1 MLKEH
6 NPLNVR
12 FDKPRHLTEKQRH
25 HFADKVPYSQSYGF
39 SSSHVQM
46 WDWTIRKAECWRI
59 DAFEL
64 WCWSRLLIVPWTAR
78 RSNQSSLKEI
88 NPGYLLEGLML
99 KLKFQNRPPDGK
111 SQLIGN
117 DPDAEKDWGQERVT
131 ENEMVGWH
139 HWFNGHKFE
148 KTLGDGGGQG
158 SLANGVAVRYNLAT
172 EQEQSDLK
180 GIFIRVL
187 CWCTLLG
194 AEFMLSNDLDMR
206 DHVQDLMP
214 DDMK

>member
-1 MLKEH
+1 
-6 NPLNVR
+6 
-12 FDKPRHLTEKQRH
+12 
-25 HFADKVPYSQSYGF
+25 
-39 SSSHVQM
+39 
-46 WDWTIRKAECWRI
+46 
-59 DAFEL
+59 
-64 WCWSRLLIVPWTAR
+64 
-78 RSNQSSLKEI
+78 
-88 NPGYLLEGLML
+88 ML

-111 SQLIGN
+111 SQLIGK

-139 HWFNGHKFE
+139 HWFNGHEFE

-180 GIFIRVL
+180 GIIIRLL

-206 DHVQDLMP
+206 DYVQDLMP
-214 DDMK
+214 DDLK